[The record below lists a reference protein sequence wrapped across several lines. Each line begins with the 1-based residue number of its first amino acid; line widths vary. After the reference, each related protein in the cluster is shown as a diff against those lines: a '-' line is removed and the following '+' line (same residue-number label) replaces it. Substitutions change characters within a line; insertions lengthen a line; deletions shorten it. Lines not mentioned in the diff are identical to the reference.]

1 MNKKEV
7 MAIVH
12 NFSDALEAQLK
23 GFVIRGAEKTLLKIS
38 GSEFDALT
46 LQNPTFAELARS
58 ATSLLQKVE
67 QVVAEISHEDV
78 VELKIFERVKEYA
91 EILDQIAQSI
101 VDFDDRLL
109 IDCISHLEEF
119 LHINK

>member
-1 MNKKEV
+1 MV
-7 MAIVH
+7 IVH
-12 NFSDALEAQLK
+12 NFADALEAQLK
-23 GFVIRGAEKTLLKIS
+23 DFVIRGAEKTLLKIS
-38 GSEFDALT
+38 GAEFDALT
-46 LQNPTFAELARS
+46 LENPTFAELARL

-78 VELKIFERVKEYA
+78 TELKIFERVKEYA

-101 VDFDDRLL
+101 VDFDDQLL
-109 IDCISHLEEF
+109 IDCMSHLEEF